1 MKNSRIIC
9 PDARLPREERIACV
23 VKEFDKWISD
33 PYFVELVQRFG
44 GTMDASAPDTDKIK
58 WLKEEFVDIWDYR
71 KRQKSA
77 LTKEGEAARW
87 LLKNN

>member
-9 PDARLPREERIACV
+9 PDARLPREERIVCV

-44 GTMDASAPDTDKIK
+44 GTMDASAPAIV
-58 WLKEEFVDIWDYR
+58 FI
-71 KRQKSA
+71 
-77 LTKEGEAARW
+77 
-87 LLKNN
+87 

>member
-33 PYFVELVQRFG
+33 PHFVELVQRFG
-44 GTMDASAPDTDKIK
+44 GTMDASAPATDKIK

-87 LLKNN
+87 L